1 MRYERERK
9 NMGEPKC
16 IYCGT
21 SKDLSNSDIIP
32 DALTASRIINK
43 CVCHVEHNSGM
54 TKKFESEVA
63 EKLAFLLNY
72 LNIKSKKSN
81 HFPTYEADYVI
92 AGIRYHDKKVVKEH
106 DFINKKILW
115 SENNE
120 SAFGPYEKIE
130 QIAKSKKT
138 NKGYIEQIDINTQV
152 IESHIPLKYEVF
164 FSEAMH
170 RQVAKI
176 AYEWYCLKNKVEDKY
191 EDFSDI
197 IAYILDGG
205 NDQVVKMVTD
215 KILLD
220 KFSEFCHDGSHAM
233 LAYIDNQGGISVLVD
248 IFGVAVY
255 DIKVCKHIPTFCENN
270 CILQKINI
278 DGSGNR
284 ECECLC
290 VHDYNDIV
298 SDMIN
303 GMSES
308 TDFPAQEIGGL
319 QCHVMMP
326 QNQHINYNLF
336 VLDILHILGKGVAG
350 IHGGNQYVV
359 DFVLN
364 QLQDLLNTDVIH
376 KRGLKRFVEDN
387 IGSDE
392 IKINE
397 ENIGEHSIFYYYI
410 LYKLGESEI
419 QALDDKVVEQ
429 FIINLFNTRK
439 IDSRE
444 VNMREKL
451 EEMLRE
457 EKYSELIKLGACKI
471 RNW

>member
-43 CVCHVEHNSGM
+43 CVCHVEHNSG
-54 TKKFESEVA
+54 
-63 EKLAFLLNY
+63 
-72 LNIKSKKSN
+72 SKKSN

-138 NKGYIEQIDINTQV
+138 NKGDIEQIDINTQV

-248 IFGVAVY
+248 IFGVAV
-255 DIKVCKHIPTFCENN
+255 
-270 CILQKINI
+270 
-278 DGSGNR
+278 
-284 ECECLC
+284 
-290 VHDYNDIV
+290 
-298 SDMIN
+298 
-303 GMSES
+303 
-308 TDFPAQEIGGL
+308 
-319 QCHVMMP
+319 
-326 QNQHINYNLF
+326 
-336 VLDILHILGKGVAG
+336 
-350 IHGGNQYVV
+350 
-359 DFVLN
+359 
-364 QLQDLLNTDVIH
+364 
-376 KRGLKRFVEDN
+376 
-387 IGSDE
+387 
-392 IKINE
+392 
-397 ENIGEHSIFYYYI
+397 
-410 LYKLGESEI
+410 
-419 QALDDKVVEQ
+419 
-429 FIINLFNTRK
+429 
-439 IDSRE
+439 
-444 VNMREKL
+444 
-451 EEMLRE
+451 
-457 EKYSELIKLGACKI
+457 
-471 RNW
+471 

>member
-1 MRYERERK
+1 
-9 NMGEPKC
+9 MGEPKC

-138 NKGYIEQIDINTQV
+138 NKGDIEQIDINTQV

-392 IKINE
+392 IKING

-410 LYKLGESEI
+410 LYKFGESEI
-419 QALDDKVVEQ
+419 QTLDDKVVEQ

>member
-106 DFINKKILW
+106 
-115 SENNE
+115 
-120 SAFGPYEKIE
+120 
-130 QIAKSKKT
+130 
-138 NKGYIEQIDINTQV
+138 
-152 IESHIPLKYEVF
+152 EVF

>member
-1 MRYERERK
+1 
-9 NMGEPKC
+9 MGEPKC

-21 SKDLSNSDIIP
+21 SKDLSDSDIIP

-138 NKGYIEQIDINTQV
+138 NKGDIEQIDINTQV

-191 EDFSDI
+191 ED
-197 IAYILDGG
+197 
-205 NDQVVKMVTD
+205 
-215 KILLD
+215 
-220 KFSEFCHDGSHAM
+220 
-233 LAYIDNQGGISVLVD
+233 
-248 IFGVAVY
+248 
-255 DIKVCKHIPTFCENN
+255 
-270 CILQKINI
+270 
-278 DGSGNR
+278 
-284 ECECLC
+284 
-290 VHDYNDIV
+290 
-298 SDMIN
+298 
-303 GMSES
+303 
-308 TDFPAQEIGGL
+308 
-319 QCHVMMP
+319 
-326 QNQHINYNLF
+326 
-336 VLDILHILGKGVAG
+336 
-350 IHGGNQYVV
+350 
-359 DFVLN
+359 
-364 QLQDLLNTDVIH
+364 LLNTDVIH

-392 IKINE
+392 IKING

-410 LYKLGESEI
+410 LYKFGESEI
-419 QALDDKVVEQ
+419 QTLDDKVVEQ

-439 IDSRE
+439 IDS
-444 VNMREKL
+444 K
-451 EEMLRE
+451 
-457 EKYSELIKLGACKI
+457 A
-471 RNW
+471 

>member
-63 EKLAFLLNY
+63 EKYAFLLNY

-138 NKGYIEQIDINTQV
+138 NKGDIEQIDINTQV

-326 QNQHINYNLF
+326 PKSTY
-336 VLDILHILGKGVAG
+336 
-350 IHGGNQYVV
+350 
-359 DFVLN
+359 
-364 QLQDLLNTDVIH
+364 
-376 KRGLKRFVEDN
+376 
-387 IGSDE
+387 
-392 IKINE
+392 
-397 ENIGEHSIFYYYI
+397 
-410 LYKLGESEI
+410 
-419 QALDDKVVEQ
+419 
-429 FIINLFNTRK
+429 
-439 IDSRE
+439 
-444 VNMREKL
+444 
-451 EEMLRE
+451 
-457 EKYSELIKLGACKI
+457 
-471 RNW
+471 